1 MTDPTSDYW
10 KCVSKDDLT
19 EEISFQDNFQ
29 YTYDMKERRKIA
41 QEVLAAEVSPTSVLQ
56 EFITHLPDN
65 HAIHA
70 GYHIPP
76 KQKVSLC
83 PCSRIVSP
91 WMKEHG
97 INLEEQEYCS
107 NKKQW
112 NKVYDTYGLKGHLYH
127 KSDSF
132 HKAAYNYISRL
143 YPKNYKF
150 PPADAGTEAL
160 TRLSPMAEG
169 SNVRAGK
176 YMITVFQPGSLGVEC
191 HSNDDCVSI
200 SKIHPHSVL
209 LNKVQVGDVIDE
221 VNGTTVRN
229 MDDLMSHSEAN
240 LRHIIMKHAD
250 SSLDMTLL
258 DGTNSFMLCLGNSL
272 RGLVKEQQKF
282 LVKWSFLLHRMAAEQ
297 TTSYMKEV
305 TKTDQLTPLQD
316 KFIKS
321 LTCFLPLHN
330 DHFGFCPCMEGT
342 KPWRESCKID
352 ITDSCEL
359 VKSLPLKDLI
369 DHMKSVCG
377 YNIVKRDKGRK
388 CFFHHAAL
396 AYLCIIHH
404 KASIIPALKK
414 GIYEMVST
422 ISSSTSL
429 RITSNDGTNNGS
441 SSAPTP
447 PRTSNNADSGTIG
460 ESVDSPPATT
470 NDSATAGSNNESLAL
485 GNSPPRSVCDW
496 AQVIACNQQFAPIKC
511 HRLGCEKLV
520 HHLCQIAWETKN
532 KHPEHLPTVCC
543 EHHPSKKITSP
554 IDESANSESE
564 LVSEDDHSV
573 HEIRLNDCIKY
584 WSPTAIV
591 GDESTAQYGNV
602 LEIISI
608 EDEWNIYDNYLWLD
622 TLTYIQRSQII
633 EVSRKIGVDGSYD
646 FSQSKRQS
654 ADKFTAVPG
663 KVDQKVIDES
673 TRRHSKNFEKIR
685 DNAIESFDKDKG
697 DGKGVTREEGRE
709 SGWSHPCCSWCTV
722 EFSDAAN
729 DDHNPYKTNC
739 THRFCGECC
748 STFTWTEEK
757 QCDCPV
763 EGCRQESSIS
773 EQIDFDYIRE
783 LTRNIIT
790 YKIDGNVPDNARF
803 KQKPQTS
810 LTVG

>member
-1 MTDPTSDYW
+1 MSDPTSDYW

-19 EEISFQDNFQ
+19 EEVSFHDNFQ
-29 YTYDMKERRKIA
+29 YTYDIEERKQIA
-41 QEVLAAEVSPTSVLQ
+41 KEVLDAEASKTRNFVDFVENLPYNHALHVGY
-56 EFITHLPDN
+56 HLPST
-65 HAIHA
+65 
-70 GYHIPP
+70 
-76 KQKVSLC
+76 QKVSLC

-97 INLEEQEYCS
+97 IQLEEQEFCS
-107 NKKQW
+107 IKRASNRPY
-112 NKVYDTYGLKGHLYH
+112 NVLALKNHLYQQ
-127 KSDSF
+127 SDRF
-132 HKAAYNYISRL
+132 HQAAYKYITRL
-143 YPKNYKF
+143 YPKNYKS

-160 TRLSPMAEG
+160 TRPNPTAEG

-176 YMITVFQPGSLGVEC
+176 YMITVFQHGSLGVEC

-209 LNKVQVGDVIDE
+209 LNKVQVGDIIFE
-221 VNGTTVRN
+221 VNGKTVTN

-258 DGTNSFMLCLGNSL
+258 DVTSSFKLSL
-272 RGLVKEQQKF
+272 SVAYSNEFKNQNFVSNWTF
-282 LVKWSFLLHRMAAEQ
+282 LEHRMAAEQ

-305 TKTDQLTPLQD
+305 TKTDKLTPLQD

-342 KPWRESCKID
+342 KPWRDLCKID
-352 ITDSCEL
+352 FKEHDVMPCKL
-359 VKSLPLKDLI
+359 AKSLPLMDLI

-396 AYLCIIHH
+396 AYLCIIHRRTT
-404 KASIIPALKK
+404 IIPSLKQ
-414 GIYEMVST
+414 GIYEIAST
-422 ISSSTSL
+422 MTS
-429 RITSNDGTNNGS
+429 
-441 SSAPTP
+441 
-447 PRTSNNADSGTIG
+447 SGTIG

-496 AQVIACNQQFAPIKC
+496 AQVIVCNWPNLEPIKC
-511 HRLGCEKLV
+511 QRDGCEKLV
-520 HHLCQIAWETKN
+520 HHLCQIAWETEN

-543 EHHPSKKITSP
+543 EHHPSKNITSP
-554 IDESANSESE
+554 IDESAISESE
-564 LVSEDDHSV
+564 LVSEDDHSF

-584 WSPTAIV
+584 WPPSAIV
-591 GDESTAQYGNV
+591 GDESTALYGNV
-602 LEIISI
+602 LEINSI
-608 EDEWNIYDNYLWLD
+608 EEGGNNMFEKFLWLD
-622 TLTYIQRSQII
+622 TLTYIQRSQRI
-633 EVSRKIGVDGSYD
+633 EVSRKMGDDGHYD

-709 SGWSHPCCSWCTV
+709 SEWSYPCCSLCTV

-748 STFTWTEEK
+748 STFTWTEK
-757 QCDCPV
+757 NVIVRLRDVAKNHQFPNK
-763 EGCRQESSIS
+763 
-773 EQIDFDYIRE
+773 
-783 LTRNIIT
+783 LTLPIFVN
-790 YKIDGNVPDNARF
+790 
-803 KQKPQTS
+803 
-810 LTVG
+810 